1 MKAEDLIDT
10 PRDELARLLRAGHPI
25 EPASLDDTTYRGVSL
40 GLPAWAVRLSW
51 RTFRKVFH
59 RDPLTGEL
67 RGWNQRVEQ
76 EPPYRVRTR
85 RGAPWTFGHYVV
97 RDLRPA
103 ECPIPLENG
112 VLLDYGAAGN
122 PRLDPTA
129 LVRDPLV
136 ALTRDSVDLLLGWTY
151 LRVLGRS
158 IGTPSFFALEREG
171 PLDHVVQA
179 PRGDARPPG
188 ELSPRS

>member
-1 MKAEDLIDT
+1 MKAEDLIDV
-10 PRDELARLLRAGHPI
+10 PREELARMLRQGHEIDPH
-25 EPASLDDTTYRGVSL
+25 SLDDTMYRGVSL

-59 RDPLTGEL
+59 RDPATREL

-76 EPPYRVRTR
+76 EPPHRARVR

-103 ECPIPLENG
+103 ECPIPIEKG

-136 ALTRDSVDLLLGWTY
+136 AVEPGSAELLLGWTY
-151 LRVLGRS
+151 LRVAGRS
-158 IGTPSFFALEREG
+158 IGTPSFFALQREG
-171 PLDHVVQA
+171 PLDHVV
-179 PRGDARPPG
+179 RPP
-188 ELSPRS
+188 SR